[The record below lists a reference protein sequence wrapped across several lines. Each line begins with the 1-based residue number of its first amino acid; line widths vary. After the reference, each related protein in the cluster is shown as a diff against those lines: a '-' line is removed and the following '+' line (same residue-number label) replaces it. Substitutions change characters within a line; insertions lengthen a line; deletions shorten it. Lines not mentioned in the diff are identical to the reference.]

1 MIPLLRRQQG
11 WRVPRRV
18 GTREQ
23 GPSPPHLRPLYHE
36 GEPENAPGGG
46 LVVGVVR
53 HHLRSAAIRLR
64 SAWLQIFQTA
74 VAACLAWFV
83 AVLILGVDRP
93 TFAPIAAV
101 ISLGLAVGE
110 RGRRAVELTLGV
122 AFGVALADL
131 LVSVVGVGAVQ
142 AGAVVVLAMG
152 LAVFLGGGE
161 VGVKEAAIS
170 ALIIMITF
178 RSSQAGIPIERFLEA
193 LIGGGTAL
201 LVNALLPI
209 DPERMVEDAA
219 FPVFAESA
227 AVLEEVAD
235 ALEEGDARRA
245 QRAYVKA
252 REIDARVAGLKEAVA
267 AGRET
272 ARLAP
277 PRRGSLGHMDLYA
290 SEADQ
295 IDLTVRD
302 VRALARAALSVVQ
315 PEGSAPER
323 LLAAIRGLARATEAL
338 AAYLQTAGDPP
349 DETRR
354 LALEAAT
361 EASALL
367 EEHEDLASNLGTN
380 ALVDQIH
387 SSAVDLIGGTGMDRA
402 AALQALEEATGRAS
416 W

>member
-1 MIPLLRRQQG
+1 MSLLRGQQG
-11 WRVPRRV
+11 
-18 GTREQ
+18 
-23 GPSPPHLRPLYHE
+23 
-36 GEPENAPGGG
+36 GGS
-46 LVVGVVR
+46 LV
-53 HHLRSAAIRLR
+53 SAEANKALVLQRLR
-64 SAWLQIFQTA
+64 SGALRLRSSWLPILQTA
-74 VAACLAWFV
+74 VAACLAWFL
-83 AVLILGVDRP
+83 AVLILGQERP

-101 ISLGLAVGE
+101 IALGLAVGE

-131 LVSVVGVGAVQ
+131 LVYVVGVGALQ

-152 LAVFLGGGE
+152 MAVFLGGGD

-178 RSSQAGIPIERFLEA
+178 RSSQAGFPIERFLEA

-201 LVNALLPI
+201 LINALLPVN
-209 DPERMVEDAA
+209 PERMVEDAA

-235 ALEEGDARRA
+235 ALEDGDVGRA

-252 REIDARVAGLKEAVA
+252 REIDARVSGLKEAVA

-277 PRRGSLGHMDLYA
+277 PRRGSLGHMELYA
-290 SEADQ
+290 GAADQ
-295 IDLTVRD
+295 IDLMVRD

-315 PEGSAPER
+315 PEESAPER
-323 LLAAIRGLARATEAL
+323 LLAAIRLLARATEAL
-338 AAYLQTAGDPP
+338 AAYLQTSGVPP

-354 LALEAAT
+354 LALEAAK
-361 EASALL
+361 EASTLL
-367 EEHEDLASNLGTN
+367 EEHEDLARNLGVN
-380 ALVDQIH
+380 GLVDQIH
-387 SSAVDLIGGTGMDRA
+387 SSAVDLIGGTGMDRSE
-402 AALQALEEATGRAS
+402 ALQALEEATGRAS

>member
-1 MIPLLRRQQG
+1 MMLIGRR
-11 WRVPRRV
+11 
-18 GTREQ
+18 
-23 GPSPPHLRPLYHE
+23 
-36 GEPENAPGGG
+36 EPGNGRW
-46 LVVGVVR
+46 VDHMVSVVR
-53 HHLRSAAIRLR
+53 QRLHSATIRLR
-64 SAWLQIFQTA
+64 SAWLQILQTA
-74 VAACLAWFV
+74 VAACVAWFL
-83 AVLILGVDRP
+83 AVLILGQQRP

-101 ISLGLAVGE
+101 IALGLAVGE
-110 RGRRAVELTLGV
+110 RARRAVELTIGV

-131 LVSVVGVGAVQ
+131 LVSLVGVGAVQ

-152 LAVFLGGGE
+152 LAVFLGGGD

-178 RSSQAGIPIERFLEA
+178 RSSQAGFPIERFLEA

-201 LVNALLPI
+201 LINALLPVN
-209 DPERMVEDAA
+209 PERMVEEAA

-235 ALEEGDARRA
+235 ALEDGDAERA

-252 REIDARVAGLKEAVA
+252 REIDARVSGLKEAVA

-277 PRRGSLGHMDLYA
+277 PRRRSLGHMDLYVGA
-290 SEADQ
+290 ADQ
-295 IDLTVRD
+295 IDLMVRD

-315 PEGSAPER
+315 PEAEDPVPER
-323 LLAAIRGLARATEAL
+323 LPAAIRDLARATEAL
-338 AAYLQTAGDPP
+338 AAYLQTSGDPP

-354 LALEAAT
+354 LALEAAR
-361 EASALL
+361 EASTLL
-367 EEHEDLASNLGTN
+367 EEHEDLASNLGVN

-387 SSAVDLIGGTGMDRA
+387 SSVVDLIGGTGMDRA
-402 AALQALEEATGRAS
+402 EALQALEEVTGRAS

>member
-1 MIPLLRRQQG
+1 M
-11 WRVPRRV
+11 V
-18 GTREQ
+18 
-23 GPSPPHLRPLYHE
+23 S
-36 GEPENAPGGG
+36 
-46 LVVGVVR
+46 VVR
-53 HHLRSAAIRLR
+53 QRLHSAAVRLR
-64 SAWLQIFQTA
+64 SAWLQILQTA
-74 VAACLAWFV
+74 VAACVAWFV
-83 AVLILGVDRP
+83 AVLILGVNRP

-101 ISLGLAVGE
+101 IALGLAVGE
-110 RGRRAVELTLGV
+110 RARRAVELTLGV
-122 AFGVALADL
+122 AFGVVLADL
-131 LVSVVGVGAVQ
+131 LISLVGVGAVQ

-152 LAVFLGGGE
+152 LAVFLGGGDL
-161 VGVKEAAIS
+161 GVKESAIS

-178 RSSQAGIPIERFLEA
+178 RSSQAAIPIERFLEA

-201 LVNALLPI
+201 LINALLPI
-209 DPERMVEDAA
+209 NPERMVEGAA
-219 FPVFAESA
+219 YPVFDESA

-235 ALEEGDARRA
+235 ALEEGDAGRA

-277 PRRGSLGHMDLYA
+277 PRRRSLGHMDLYA
-290 SEADQ
+290 AVADQ

-315 PEGSAPER
+315 PEQSAPD
-323 LLAAIRGLARATEAL
+323 LLLSAIRGLARATEAL
-338 AAYLQTAGDPP
+338 AAYLQTPGEPHA
-349 DETRR
+349 ETRR
-354 LALEAAT
+354 LALEAAR
-361 EASALL
+361 EASTLL
-367 EEHEDLASNLGTN
+367 AEHEDLARNLGIN

>member
-1 MIPLLRRQQG
+1 M
-11 WRVPRRV
+11 
-18 GTREQ
+18 
-23 GPSPPHLRPLYHE
+23 
-36 GEPENAPGGG
+36 
-46 LVVGVVR
+46 VGVVR
-53 HHLRSAAIRLR
+53 HRLHSAAIRLR
-64 SAWLQIFQTA
+64 SAWLPILQTA
-74 VAACLAWFV
+74 VAACLAWFL
-83 AVLILGVDRP
+83 AVLILGLERP

-101 ISLGLAVGE
+101 ISLGLAVSE
-110 RGRRAVELTLGV
+110 RGRRALELTLGV

-131 LVSVVGVGAVQ
+131 LVSVVGVGALQ
-142 AGAVVVLAMG
+142 AGAVVLLAMG
-152 LAVFLGGGE
+152 LAVFLGGGD

-170 ALIIMITF
+170 AMIIMITF
-178 RSSQAGIPIERFLEA
+178 TPSAAGFPIERFLEA

-201 LVNALLPI
+201 LINALLPVN
-209 DPERMVEDAA
+209 PERMVEDAA
-219 FPVFAESA
+219 YPVFAESA

-235 ALEEGDARRA
+235 ALEDGDAERA

-277 PRRGSLGHMDLYA
+277 PRRRSLGHMELYTRA
-290 SEADQ
+290 ADQ

-315 PEGSAPER
+315 PEDPAPER

-338 AAYLQTAGDPP
+338 AAYLQTSGDPP
-349 DETRR
+349 DQTCR
-354 LALEAAT
+354 LALKAAS
-361 EASALL
+361 EASTLL
-367 EEHEDLASNLGTN
+367 EEHEDLASNLGIN

-402 AALQALEEATGRAS
+402 VALRALEEATGRAS

>member
-1 MIPLLRRQQG
+1 
-11 WRVPRRV
+11 VSA
-18 GTREQ
+18 E
-23 GPSPPHLRPLYHE
+23 
-36 GEPENAPGGG
+36 ENKA
-46 LVVGVVR
+46 LI
-53 HHLRSAAIRLR
+53 LQRLR
-64 SAWLQIFQTA
+64 SGALRLRSDWLPILQTA

-83 AVLILGVDRP
+83 AVLVLGLERP

-101 ISLGLAVGE
+101 IILGLAVGE
-110 RGRRAVELTLGV
+110 RLRRALELTLAV

-131 LVSVVGVGAVQ
+131 LLSAVGVGAVQ
-142 AGAVVVLAMG
+142 AGVFVVLAMG

-161 VGVKEAAIS
+161 LGVNEAAIS
-170 ALIIMITF
+170 AMIIMFTYTP
-178 RSSQAGIPIERFLEA
+178 SAAGFPIDRFLEA

-201 LVNALLPI
+201 LINALLPVN
-209 DPERMVEDAA
+209 PERMVEDAA
-219 FPVFAESA
+219 YPVFDEST

-235 ALEEGDARRA
+235 ALEDGDAKRV

-277 PRRGSLGHMDLYA
+277 PRRRSLRHMDLYA
-290 SEADQ
+290 SAADQ

-315 PEGSAPER
+315 PEAEDPVPER
-323 LLAAIRGLARATEAL
+323 LPTAIRGLARATEAL
-338 AAYLQTAGDPP
+338 AAYLQTPGVPP
-349 DETRR
+349 EETRR
-354 LALEAAT
+354 LALEAAK

-367 EEHEDLASNLGTN
+367 EEHEDLASNLGVN

-387 SSAVDLIGGTGMDRA
+387 SSAVDLVGGTGVDRSE
-402 AALQALEEATGRAS
+402 ALQALEEATGRAS

>member
-1 MIPLLRRQQG
+1 MSAEEKKALVLRRLH
-11 WRVPRRV
+11 
-18 GTREQ
+18 
-23 GPSPPHLRPLYHE
+23 S
-36 GEPENAPGGG
+36 
-46 LVVGVVR
+46 GV
-53 HHLRSAAIRLR
+53 LRLR
-64 SAWLQIFQTA
+64 SGWLPILQTA
-74 VAACLAWFV
+74 VAACLAWFL
-83 AVLILGVDRP
+83 AVLLLGLERP

-101 ISLGLAVGE
+101 IVLGLAVSE
-110 RGRRAVELTLGV
+110 RGRRAVELTLAV
-122 AFGVALADL
+122 AFGVAMADL
-131 LVSVVGVGAVQ
+131 LLSVVGVGALQ
-142 AGAVVVLAMG
+142 AGVFVVLGMAV
-152 LAVFLGGGE
+152 AVFLGGGDL
-161 VGVKEAAIS
+161 GVKEAAIS
-170 ALIIMITF
+170 AMIIMFTF
-178 RSSQAGIPIERFLEA
+178 TPSAAVFQVDRFLEA

-201 LVNALLPI
+201 LINALLPVN
-209 DPERMVEDAA
+209 PERMVEDAA

-235 ALEEGDARRA
+235 ALEEGDAGRV

-252 REIDARVAGLKEAVA
+252 REIDARVSGLKEAVA

-277 PRRGSLGHMDLYA
+277 PRRRSLGHMELYA
-290 SEADQ
+290 SASDQ

-315 PEGSAPER
+315 PEAEEPVPER

-338 AAYLQTAGDPP
+338 ASYLQTSGVPP
-349 DETRR
+349 DETRQ
-354 LALEAAT
+354 LALEAAS
-361 EASALL
+361 EASTLL
-367 EEHEDLASNLGTN
+367 EEHEDLASNLGVN

>member
-1 MIPLLRRQQG
+1 
-11 WRVPRRV
+11 
-18 GTREQ
+18 
-23 GPSPPHLRPLYHE
+23 
-36 GEPENAPGGG
+36 
-46 LVVGVVR
+46 
-53 HHLRSAAIRLR
+53 
-64 SAWLQIFQTA
+64 
-74 VAACLAWFV
+74 
-83 AVLILGVDRP
+83 
-93 TFAPIAAV
+93 
-101 ISLGLAVGE
+101 
-110 RGRRAVELTLGV
+110 
-122 AFGVALADL
+122 
-131 LVSVVGVGAVQ
+131 
-142 AGAVVVLAMG
+142 
-152 LAVFLGGGE
+152 
-161 VGVKEAAIS
+161 
-170 ALIIMITF
+170 MITF

-235 ALEEGDARRA
+235 ALKEGDAGRA

-252 REIDARVAGLKEAVA
+252 REIDARVRGLKEAVA

-290 SEADQ
+290 SAADQ

-315 PEGSAPER
+315 PEDPAPER

-338 AAYLQTAGDPP
+338 AAYLQTPGDPP

-354 LALEAAT
+354 LALEAAR

-367 EEHEDLASNLGTN
+367 EEHEDLARNLGIN

-387 SSAVDLIGGTGMDRA
+387 SSTVDLIGSTGMDRA